1 MVKNVV
7 IFPSVDHGTEDLY
20 FTVFLV
26 SIFVL
31 AGGGGEGT
39 GEPCRYFE
47 NKRGEVLEMEMKDG
61 EFVYIYWK
69 RRRRGGGGRRK
80 AR

>member
-1 MVKNVV
+1 
-7 IFPSVDHGTEDLY
+7 
-20 FTVFLV
+20 
-26 SIFVL
+26 L